1 MLNEITDGKLLP
13 LLLYDLYIQNKFF
26 VVASNYK
33 LMNKLGAAI
42 HCHMFSISWFKLSI
56 PSLFGFVSTWT
67 FVFVPSKAEGETS
80 CQKNKGQ
87 KQRLAAIS
95 TAESTKSS
103 VLVTW
108 LEEQWAWGFMSA
120 QCFQKIASLALQGM
134 VACGV
139 AEIPPA
145 LQKLASI
152 GTFGQHSENCHRD
165 LMNGVS
171 RKPGCVYLCRSTLLW
186 KMVYICSPSCC
197 LMSSSIACGKGTMHI
212 SCKL

>member
-1 MLNEITDGKLLP
+1 LSPLELLSLYHPKLKEKHP
-13 LLLYDLYIQNKFF
+13 AK
-26 VVASNYK
+26 
-33 LMNKLGAAI
+33 
-42 HCHMFSISWFKLSI
+42 
-56 PSLFGFVSTWT
+56 
-67 FVFVPSKAEGETS
+67 
-80 CQKNKGQ
+80 KNKGQ

-171 RKPGCVYLCRSTLLW
+171 RKPGCVYLCRSTLL
-186 KMVYICSPSCC
+186 
-197 LMSSSIACGKGTMHI
+197 
-212 SCKL
+212 